1 MNTNIKIILLDILF
15 LKRLSIVKVLAVG
28 ILINSQLLYQL
39 SYRGIK
45 VFKQLV
51 GYISIEIYSPPFFL
65 VKTQAKI
72 FFLKKFIPNLY
83 PGVPYFFYILSTK
96 CKMTDNKGQLTVAK
110 LINLSY
116 NLCIIK

>member
-1 MNTNIKIILLDILF
+1 MNTNIKIILLDLLF

-45 VFKQLV
+45 FFKQLV

-83 PGVPYFFYILSTK
+83 PKFHNFFIFKKTWCQMIDS
-96 CKMTDNKGQLTVAK
+96 KGQLTIDK
-110 LINLSY
+110 
-116 NLCIIK
+116 